1 MVLYTVIPALRRRLK
16 HMDLVFE
23 DSLSYTIETF
33 TSIKQNRQGL
43 AVYAFNTSTRRLKQV
58 GLYEFMTS
66 LVCIVSCTPT
76 KATQYAPV
84 LKQNKTSKMK
94 QKNARVW
101 WYTPL
106 ISALCDRGRQT
117 SVRRQRQVVQFNNS
131 LIYVVNSRIARA
143 MQKRPLFK
151 QKQAKQKTNSK

>member
-1 MVLYTVIPALRRRLK
+1 MLYSVIPALRRRLE

-76 KATQYAPV
+76 KAT
-84 LKQNKTSKMK
+84 
-94 QKNARVW
+94 
-101 WYTPL
+101 
-106 ISALCDRGRQT
+106 
-117 SVRRQRQVVQFNNS
+117 
-131 LIYVVNSRIARA
+131 
-143 MQKRPLFK
+143 
-151 QKQAKQKTNSK
+151 